1 MILSAIT
8 ILLLA
13 LLAFI
18 WANRGFYSALI
29 HMVCTIVAG
38 AIAFG
43 LWEMIGYALI
53 DASPQRGAM
62 SALGGVAWGLAL
74 AVPFAVSLA
83 LLRLAADAILGF
95 NIIVTTTV
103 NYIGASICG
112 LVAATIA
119 VGIFAISISNL
130 RFVPGLASL
139 APIQSSDSGNMTRR
153 DKLIVPFDTMVAG
166 LYGAMSENAL
176 STDTPL
182 AKWHPD
188 AGESG
193 YVLRLSPENQSGKF
207 RNTIKP
213 KDFDV
218 IGRVTITAPKFS
230 DLLKD
235 AFDSTSQPVE
245 DLSGNKY
252 PEDTRVEAIALRVS
266 STGGESSGK
275 IVIGNGQYRMIAE
288 NADGDRKTVYPF
300 AVSSQAEGSDP
311 RAGRWRFN
319 TKDTFISSVGGSSEG
334 FFLLEFPMPNGY
346 QPIALYVRGVRVKID
361 SSIKQLGTFKSA
373 SERDA
378 VIPSL
383 TASLKSGKLE
393 AVDLGGNKE
402 LDTSSAE
409 AVTWTETTPI
419 PSLMVTN
426 AIGYTIQKGLHSP
439 MEIDEK
445 NQIIQGERVFTL
457 KEISEMSNV
466 DRNLRISN
474 FFTDTD
480 VQLVKVDVSAESPFS
495 FLKPI
500 AANAATNSRVVLVDT
515 NGQIYSPVGLI
526 FKDDNLVKIRYMPSA
541 PFSSLSEINVY
552 GTMSNSRPEAKLT
565 LIFRVS
571 RGASLKYFA
580 IGNRAMVEIS
590 PVLPIRR

>member
-8 ILLLA
+8 ILMLA

-29 HMVCTIVAG
+29 HMVCTIAAG

-43 LWEMIGYALI
+43 VWEPLAYMLL
-53 DASPQRGAM
+53 DASPQRGMM
-62 SALGGVAWGLAL
+62 SALGGVAWALAL

-83 LLRLAADAILGF
+83 LLRLAADAILGS
-95 NIIVTTTV
+95 NVIVTTAV

-112 LVAATIA
+112 IVAATIA
-119 VGIFAISISNL
+119 VGIFTISISNL

-139 APIQSSDSGNMTRR
+139 APIQSSAVGSMTRQE
-153 DKLIVPFDTMVAG
+153 KLIVPFDTMVAG
-166 LYGAMSENAL
+166 IYGSMSEHAL
-176 STDTPL
+176 ATDTPL

-193 YVLRLSPENQSGKF
+193 YTLRQTYEGKA

-235 AFDSTSQPVE
+235 AFDSASQNVE
-245 DLSGNKY
+245 DLSGGKF
-252 PEDTRVEAIALRVS
+252 PEDTRVEAFALRFS

-275 IVIGNGQYRMIAE
+275 IVIGNAQYRLIAE
-288 NADGDRKTVYPF
+288 NEAGNRITLFPF
-300 AVSSQAEGSDP
+300 AVSSQADGSDP

-319 TKDTFISSVGGSSEG
+319 AKDTFISSVGGASEAY
-334 FFLLEFPMPNGY
+334 FLFEFPMPNGY
-346 QPIALYVRGVRVKID
+346 QPIALYARGVRVKID

-373 SERDA
+373 KERDA

-383 TASLKSGKLE
+383 AASLKAGKLE

-402 LDTSSAE
+402 LDVSSAE

-419 PSLMVTN
+419 KSLMITN

-457 KEISEMSNV
+457 KEISEMGNV
-466 DRNLRISN
+466 DRNLRIAN
-474 FFTDTD
+474 FFADSD
-480 VQLVKVDVSAESPFS
+480 VQLVKVDVSAESEFS

-500 AANAATNSRVVLVDT
+500 VANAPSNAAALLVDS
-515 NGQIYSPVGLI
+515 NGQTYSPVGLI
-526 FKDDNLVKIRYMPSA
+526 YKDDNLVKIRYTPAA
-541 PFSSLSEINVY
+541 PMGSLGEIAQY
-552 GTMSNSRPEAKLT
+552 GTMSRSRPEAKLS
-565 LIFRVS
+565 LIFRIS
-571 RGASLKYFA
+571 RGVSLKYFA
-580 IGNRAMVEIS
+580 IGNRAMVEVS
-590 PVLPIRR
+590 PILPIRR

>member
-8 ILLLA
+8 ILMLA

-29 HMVCTIVAG
+29 HMVCTIAAG

-43 LWEMIGYALI
+43 VWEPLAYMLL
-53 DASPQRGAM
+53 DASPQRGMM
-62 SALGGVAWGLAL
+62 SALGGVAWALAL

-83 LLRLAADAILGF
+83 LLRLAADAILGS
-95 NIIVTTTV
+95 NVIVTTAV

-112 LVAATIA
+112 IVAATIA
-119 VGIFAISISNL
+119 VGIFTISISNL

-139 APIQSSDSGNMTRR
+139 APIQSSAVGSMTRQE
-153 DKLIVPFDTMVAG
+153 KLIVPFDTMVAG
-166 LYGAMSENAL
+166 IYGSMSERAL
-176 STDTPL
+176 ATDTPL

-193 YVLRLSPENQSGKF
+193 YTLRQSYEGKA

-235 AFDSTSQPVE
+235 AFDSASQNVE
-245 DLSGNKY
+245 DLSGGKF
-252 PEDTRVEAIALRVS
+252 PEDTRIEAFALRFS

-275 IVIGNGQYRMIAE
+275 IVIGNAQYRLIAE
-288 NADGDRKTVYPF
+288 NEAGNRITLFPF
-300 AVSSQAEGSDP
+300 AISSQADGSSP
-311 RAGRWRFN
+311 VSGRWRFN
-319 TKDTFISSVGGSSEG
+319 AKDTFISSVGGASEAY
-334 FFLLEFPMPNGY
+334 FLFEFPMPNGY
-346 QPIALYVRGVRVKID
+346 QPIALYARGVRVKID
-361 SSIKQLGTFKSA
+361 SSVKQLGTFKSA
-373 SERDA
+373 KERDA

-383 TASLKSGKLE
+383 AASLKAGKLE
-393 AVDLGGNKE
+393 AVDLGGSKE
-402 LDTSSAE
+402 IDVSSAE
-409 AVTWTETTPI
+409 ALTWTETTPI
-419 PSLMVTN
+419 QGMMITN

-439 MEIDEK
+439 MEINDK

-457 KEISEMSNV
+457 KEINEMGNV

-474 FFTDTD
+474 FYADED
-480 VQLVKVDVSAESPFS
+480 VQIVKVDVSAESAFS

-500 AANAATNSRVVLVDT
+500 VANAPSNAAALLVDST
-515 NGQIYSPVGLI
+515 GQTYSPVGLI
-526 FKDDNLVKIRYMPSA
+526 YKDDNLVKIRYTPAA
-541 PFSSLSEINVY
+541 PMGSLGEIAQY
-552 GTMSNSRPEAKLT
+552 GTMSRSRPEAKLS

-571 RGASLKYFA
+571 RGVSLKYFA

-590 PVLPIRR
+590 PILPVRR

>member
-8 ILLLA
+8 ILMLA

-18 WANRGFYSALI
+18 WANRGFYSAMI
-29 HMVCTIVAG
+29 HMVCTIAAG

-43 LWEMIGYALI
+43 VWEPIAYALI

-95 NIIVTTTV
+95 NIIVSTAV

-112 LVAATIA
+112 LVAAMIA
-119 VGIFAISISNL
+119 VGIFTISISNL
-130 RFVPGLASL
+130 RFAPGLASIS
-139 APIQSSDSGNMTRR
+139 PIQSSAVGSMTRQE
-153 DKLIVPFDTMVAG
+153 KLLVPFDTMVAG
-166 LYGAMSENAL
+166 LYGMMSERAL
-176 STDTPL
+176 GTSTPL

-193 YVLRLSPENQSGKF
+193 YVLRLAPESKLGTF

-218 IGRVTITAPKFS
+218 VGRVTITAPKFS

-235 AFDSTSQPVE
+235 TLDPTPQTVE
-245 DLSGNKY
+245 DLAGAKF
-252 PEDTRVEAIALRVS
+252 PEDTRIEAIAIRFS

-275 IVIGNGQYRMIAE
+275 IVIGNGQYRLIAE
-288 NADGDRKTVYPF
+288 NDAGERKTLFPF
-300 AVSSQAEGSDP
+300 AVSSQADGSDP
-311 RAGRWRFN
+311 RSGRWRFN
-319 TKDTFISSVGGSSEG
+319 SKDTFISSVGGASEA
-334 FFLLEFPMPNGY
+334 FFLFEFPMPSGY
-346 QPIALYVRGVRVKID
+346 QPIALYARGVRVKID

-373 SERDA
+373 RERDA

-383 TASLKSGKLE
+383 AASLKSGKLE
-393 AVDLGGNKE
+393 AVELNDTKE
-402 LDTSSAE
+402 LDVSSAE
-409 AVTWTETTPI
+409 AVTWSENTPI
-419 PSLMVTN
+419 QGLTVTT
-426 AIGYTIQKGLHSP
+426 AIGYTLQKGLHAP

-445 NQIIQGERVFTL
+445 NQLLSGEKSFTPR
-457 KEISEMSNV
+457 EISEMSNV
-466 DRNLRISN
+466 DRQLRISN
-474 FFTDTD
+474 FFVDGD

-500 AANAATNSRVVLVDT
+500 AANAAKTSPVVLVDV
-515 NGQIYSPVGLI
+515 NGQKYSPIGLI
-526 FKDDNLVKIRYMPSA
+526 YKDDNIVKIRYTPA
-541 PFSSLSEINVY
+541 DPFTSLNQIEVY
-552 GTMSNSRPEAKLT
+552 GTMSRSRPEARLT
-565 LIFRVS
+565 LLFRVS
-571 RGASLKYFA
+571 RGVSLKYFA
-580 IGNRAMVEIS
+580 VGDRAMIEIS